1 MGRTIAQN
9 AKSLAA
15 HLHDK
20 WSGLNLA
27 AQFALAALVVLTHG
41 MAIFGAWVTHR
52 IEQGMNS
59 FIEPL
64 LQELATTNQLSSEA
78 QRRLDAL
85 LAETPLGRKVVAI
98 KVWAPDGTVLFSN
111 NKQLI
116 GRKYPMTDRLSGAW
130 SGQVEAEFNHLEDEE
145 NELERPLLLPLL
157 EIYAP
162 VRAARSDR
170 IIAVAEIYE
179 AASHLRQELRWAR
192 LQSWYVVGI
201 VTIVLGGSRTIAL
214 QQRSLED
221 RIEEL
226 SRLLCQNEDLRRRID
241 EIHRR
246 SVATNEL
253 FLRRVGVELHDGP
266 AQLISLALLRLDV
279 LRPLPSHPDA
289 ETATQQFKRIQSAL
303 AESLAEIRNI
313 SAGLAL
319 PELENVTPVTALQLA
334 ARNHERRTNTT
345 VKCALGEL
353 PSYLPTDIKT
363 CLYRV
368 VQEGLNN
375 AFRHA
380 GGVGQAVRAR
390 YFDGIV
396 EIQVM
401 DSGAGFE
408 PSESNFGGNRIGLA
422 GMRDRIASLGGS
434 LQVESARGK
443 GTHLTARFKI
453 TNDEFDRS
461 EVAEH
466 V

>member
-1 MGRTIAQN
+1 MARIRNDKPYDLPPNCIGLWSHADYYSQLTNPGGLGYSSGPPRRAHRSMGRTIAQN

-27 AQFALAALVVLTHG
+27 AQCALAALIVLTHG

-52 IEQGMNS
+52 IEQGVVRNTASGAALYMNS

-98 KVWAPDGTVLFSN
+98 KVWAPDGTVRFSN

-201 VTIVLGGSRTIAL
+201 VTLAMLGLLFAIVLGGSRTIAL

-253 FLRRVGVELHDGP
+253 FLRPVGVELHDVP
-266 AQLISLALLRLDV
+266 AQLINLAR
-279 LRPLPSHPDA
+279 
-289 ETATQQFKRIQSAL
+289 
-303 AESLAEIRNI
+303 
-313 SAGLAL
+313 
-319 PELENVTPVTALQLA
+319 
-334 ARNHERRTNTT
+334 
-345 VKCALGEL
+345 
-353 PSYLPTDIKT
+353 
-363 CLYRV
+363 
-368 VQEGLNN
+368 
-375 AFRHA
+375 
-380 GGVGQAVRAR
+380 
-390 YFDGIV
+390 
-396 EIQVM
+396 
-401 DSGAGFE
+401 
-408 PSESNFGGNRIGLA
+408 
-422 GMRDRIASLGGS
+422 
-434 LQVESARGK
+434 
-443 GTHLTARFKI
+443 
-453 TNDEFDRS
+453 
-461 EVAEH
+461 
-466 V
+466 